1 MIRDDVARVS
11 GLLVS
16 LFLSTATGE
25 TVTWS
30 EHIAPIVFQ
39 LCAPCHH
46 PGEAAPF
53 PLLTYEDVRKRAAQ
67 IADLTKRRYMP
78 PWPPEPGHGD
88 FAGSRRLTQAQ
99 IALFAKWALSGA
111 PAGDLSKAPV
121 APQFTAGWRLG
132 PPDAILKMTTAYRLT
147 AEPGDVFRNFVI
159 PTAFTETRY
168 VRALE
173 LHPGNARVVHH
184 ANVVMDRT
192 RSMRARDGQ
201 DGEPGFPGMDVE
213 APAGEEFAPDSHFLF
228 WKPGTPPEPLP
239 PGMAWRLDPGTD
251 LVVNLHLQPSGK
263 PETILAEIG
272 LYFEQ
277 QPPTRFPM
285 LIQLEHDGGIDI
297 PPGAMD
303 FAVEDHF
310 RLPVAAEVLAIY
322 PHAHYIGK
330 TVQAWATLPNGSRE
344 ELLLIRN
351 WNINWQ
357 AVYTYR
363 KPVALPTGTLV
374 SMLITYDNSSRNPR
388 NPMHPPQRVRAGNR
402 SRDEMGHVWLQVLPE
417 SDGKAD
423 PRLIVQDAL
432 MRRRLEKYPGDF
444 LAMFNLGSALQ
455 SLGQNDEGR
464 KYLEQAVAV
473 KPDDALARNALG
485 AALMMSGDIEK
496 GIAQF
501 RGVLHDQPA
510 NANARF
516 NLARALAAQ
525 GDAAGAIREF
535 ETLLQHEPED
545 AKAHYLL
552 AGILVEEKRYADAE
566 PHFRIAAERSPRD
579 AEIQTNYGTVL
590 AVQGKYAEAIAA
602 FERALKID
610 PAHQVARSNLERA
623 LASLK
628 KGR

>member
-1 MIRDDVARVS
+1 MTREEVARIS

-16 LFLSTATGE
+16 LFLSTAAGE

-30 EHIAPIVFQ
+30 DHIAPIVFQ
-39 LCAPCHH
+39 SCAPCHH
-46 PGEAAPF
+46 PDEAAPF

-67 IADLTKRRYMP
+67 IAELTKRRYMP

-88 FAGSRRLTQAQ
+88 FAGSRRLTEAQ
-99 IALFAKWALSGA
+99 IALFAKWAESGA
-111 PAGDLSKAPV
+111 PAGDLSKAPS
-121 APQFTAGWRLG
+121 APRFTGGWRLG
-132 PPDAILKMTTAYRLT
+132 PPDAILKMTAAYTLT

-159 PTAFTETRY
+159 PTAFTGRRY

-173 LHPGNARVVHH
+173 LHPGNPRVVHH
-184 ANVVMDRT
+184 ANVVVDRT

-213 APAGEEFAPDSHFLF
+213 APAAEEFAPDSHFLF
-228 WKPGTPPEPLP
+228 WKPGTPPEPSA

-263 PETILAEIG
+263 SETILAEIG

-285 LIQLEHDGGIDI
+285 LIQLEHDGAIDI
-297 PPGAMD
+297 PPGAAN
-303 FAVEDHF
+303 FAVNDHF
-310 RLPVAAEVLAIY
+310 RLPVAADVLAIY
-322 PHAHYIGK
+322 PHAHYVGK

-344 ELLLIRN
+344 ELLLIRD

-363 KPVALPTGTLV
+363 QPVALPAGTLV
-374 SMLITYDNSSRNPR
+374 SMQITYDNSSRNSR
-388 NPMHPPQRVRAGNR
+388 NPMHPPERVRAGNR
-402 SRDEMGHVWLQVLPE
+402 TRDEMGHVWLQVLPK
-417 SDGKAD
+417 SDVKVD
-423 PRLIVQDAL
+423 PRLIVQEAL
-432 MRRRLEKYPGDF
+432 MRRRLEKYPRDF
-444 LAMFNLGSALQ
+444 LAMFNLGTAFE
-455 SLGQNDEGR
+455 SLGRNEEGC

-473 KPDDALARNALG
+473 KPDEAVARNALG
-485 AALMMSGDIEK
+485 AALMMSGDMEN

-501 RGVLHDQPA
+501 RSVLHDQPA
-510 NANARF
+510 NAIARF

-535 ETLLQHEPED
+535 EILLQREPED

-552 AGILVEEKRYADAE
+552 AGILAEEKRYADAE
-566 PHFRIAAERSPRD
+566 RHFRIAAERSPLD
-579 AEIQTNYGTVL
+579 AEIQTNYGTAL
-590 AVQGKYAEAIAA
+590 AVQGKYAEAVAA

-610 PAHQVARSNLERA
+610 PAHQIARSNLERA

-628 KGR
+628 RGR